1 MKTQTDTAD
10 ARSQLFQLLALGYAH
25 PVPAFHRVLA
35 DDSYSRALTLAASQ
49 AQCGSRFAYRERG
62 DFADFE
68 ADYIHLFQMG
78 RGGKPIVS
86 LNAADHKEINQEQ
99 GWAAESRPEFLLQY
113 TGWYKHFGLRINEDG
128 DANELPDHL
137 VCQLEFMAWLAH
149 LENAKREEPGLHRGY
164 QSAQRDFL
172 KRHLQPF
179 AEVLVASLQ
188 HRADQPRVNP
198 FYLSLAANMLEVT
211 DNILE
216 CLEHHLTETSHTD
229 AADESDQIATVNLW
243 G

>member
-1 MKTQTDTAD
+1 MTTQTETAN
-10 ARSQLFQLLALGYAH
+10 ARSQLFQLLALGFAH

-35 DDSYSRALTLAASQ
+35 DESFSQALTLAATQ
-49 AQCGSRFAYRERG
+49 ANCGSHFLHGKPA

-78 RGGKPIVS
+78 RRGKPTVS

-99 GWAAESRPEFLLQY
+99 GRPEFLLLY
-113 TGWYKHFGLRINEDG
+113 TGWYKHFGLRINQDSG
-128 DANELPDHL
+128 ANELPDHL
-137 VCQLEFMAWLAH
+137 VCQLEFMSWLAH
-149 LENAKREEPGLHRGY
+149 LENAKREEPELHRGY

-179 AEVLVASLQ
+179 AEVLVAELQ

-198 FYLSLAANMLEVT
+198 FYLSLAANMLEVI
-211 DNILE
+211 DSILE
-216 CLEHHLTETSHTD
+216 YLDGQLTETSHIDT
-229 AADESDQIATVNLW
+229 AGESDQIATVNLW